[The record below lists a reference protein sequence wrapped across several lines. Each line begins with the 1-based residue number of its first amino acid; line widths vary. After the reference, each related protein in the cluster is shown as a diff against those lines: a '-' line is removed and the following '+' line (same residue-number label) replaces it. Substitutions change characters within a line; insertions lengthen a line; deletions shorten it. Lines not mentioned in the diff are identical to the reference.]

1 MAKGKSE
8 MLTAKKFAERGRNLP
23 GDNRVAEK
31 GLGSWG
37 RASHGFAPRFLLA
50 DSGDLT
56 GQCGEAKAGAEAREE
71 VEEGGGMSRVRI
83 HDLTKE
89 LKPEIKK
96 SLEIARRMGIA
107 EALNVTGPRRK
118 PPTKKP
124 KKEAK

>member
-1 MAKGKSE
+1 
-8 MLTAKKFAERGRNLP
+8 
-23 GDNRVAEK
+23 
-31 GLGSWG
+31 
-37 RASHGFAPRFLLA
+37 
-50 DSGDLT
+50 
-56 GQCGEAKAGAEAREE
+56 
-71 VEEGGGMSRVRI
+71 MSRVRI

-107 EALNVTGPRRK
+107 EALNLTGPRRK